1 MAQRM
6 NERKNRTTS
15 LVTRRGVLQGAAALG
30 AGLCLPR
37 SAALAHHNDPVK
49 KTTLRFNWTAKG
61 EFTPLYLARELGFF
75 KEQGLDVELLEG
87 KSGTQAVQV
96 VGTGNDAFGFVPSI
110 QVVQAINQGIP
121 LRVAGTFGRVTGMCW
136 ASWPDVPL
144 DGPKALEGRKVSL
157 SSASTFF
164 QVWPAFVKKFKI
176 DTAKVETVNSDPS
189 ARVGL
194 FLSRRLDIMAD
205 IFLANDFVIL
215 QNKLSDK
222 KLHVLRLADLDFDPI
237 GYVLVANK
245 SVVEHDP
252 DLVRKVTRATQKGF
266 QKMIDSP
273 NDAIEVMTKLF
284 GERLGA
290 PIIRGQVDKLLTL
303 VNREPKLGM
312 SNEADW
318 QRSLD
323 LLHEA
328 GVIDKKLPL
337 GSYYTNDFLQV

>member
-1 MAQRM
+1 MTKRM
-6 NERKNRTTS
+6 NERKNRTEAV
-15 LVTRRGVLQGAAALG
+15 VTRRELLQGAAAVG

-37 SAALAHHNDPVK
+37 SARAHHNDPLK

-61 EFTPLYLARELGFF
+61 EFTPLYVARELGFF
-75 KEQGLDVELLEG
+75 KEQGVEVELLEG

-110 QVVQAINQGIP
+110 QVIQAINQGIP

-144 DGPKALEGRKVSL
+144 VGPKSLEGRKISL

-176 DTAKVETVNSDPS
+176 DTAKVEVVNADPS

-194 FLSRRLDIMAD
+194 FLSHRLDIMAD
-205 IFLANDFVIL
+205 IFVANDFVVL

-222 KLHVLRLADLDFDPI
+222 KLHLLRLADLSFDPI
-237 GYVLVANK
+237 GYVLFANQ
-245 SVVEHDP
+245 SVIERDP
-252 DLVRKVTRATQKGF
+252 DLVRRVTHGTQKGF

-273 NDAIEVMTKLF
+273 NDAIEIMTRLF
-284 GERLGA
+284 GDRLGA
-290 PIIRGQVDKLLTL
+290 PIIQGQVDKLLTL

-323 LLHEA
+323 LLQEA